1 MKMKGLGR
9 DLTSARASDHGGE
22 RDPATEVD
30 ALEIADDN
38 MEDLDLI

>member
-1 MKMKGLGR
+1 MKGSGR
-9 DLTSARASDHGGE
+9 YLPLALSSDHGGE